1 MKKGNKET
9 TSSVAGIAAA
19 REKHAADMQATF
31 GAAQLAHDEL
41 QAKAVSQESASQEDQ
56 SVAAQSVV
64 AQSVSQEPISEG
76 APATSDGVV
85 TAESD
90 AGSVQGEAGA
100 GAGAGAV
107 DGAEKPRESRIAAL
121 ARARLL
127 GASEGSSVMSV
138 RAAVASRTIGGMHG
152 SVKEAI
158 ADRLSQRSR
167 VNGPRRPKVIG

>member
-1 MKKGNKET
+1 MKKKNRET
-9 TSSVAGIAAA
+9 KGSVAGIAAA
-19 REKHAADMQATF
+19 REKHAADMQATLF

-56 SVAAQSVV
+56 SVV
-64 AQSVSQEPISEG
+64 APSVSQEPISEG
-76 APATSDGVV
+76 APATSDGAV
-85 TAESD
+85 TAEPD
-90 AGSVQGEAGA
+90 ADSVQGEAD
-100 GAGAGAV
+100 AV

-127 GASEGSSVMSV
+127 GASEGSGVMSV

>member
-1 MKKGNKET
+1 MKKENKKT
-9 TSSVAGIAAA
+9 KGSVADIAAA
-19 REKHAADMQATF
+19 REKHATDMQVTF

-41 QAKAVSQESASQEDQ
+41 QAKAVSLDNASQED
-56 SVAAQSVV
+56 QSVV

-85 TAESD
+85 AAEPD
-90 AGSVQGEAGA
+90 AGSVQGE
-100 GAGAGAV
+100 AGAV

-127 GASEGSSVMSV
+127 GASEGSGIMSV

>member
-1 MKKGNKET
+1 MKKENKET

-41 QAKAVSQESASQEDQ
+41 QAKAVSQENASQENASQEDQ
-56 SVAAQSVV
+56 PVV

-76 APATSDGVV
+76 AQVTSDGVV
-85 TAESD
+85 TAEPD
-90 AGSVQGEAGA
+90 AGSVQGEAV
-100 GAGAGAV
+100 AV
-107 DGAEKPRESRIAAL
+107 DGVEKPRESRIAAL

-127 GASEGSSVMSV
+127 GASEGSGVMSV

>member
-1 MKKGNKET
+1 MEKKNKET

-41 QAKAVSQESASQEDQ
+41 QAKAVSQENVSQEDQ
-56 SVAAQSVV
+56 SVV
-64 AQSVSQEPISEG
+64 APSVSQEPISEG
-76 APATSDGVV
+76 VQVTSDGGVIV
-85 TAESD
+85 EPD
-90 AGSVQGEAGA
+90 AGSIQGEAGT
-100 GAGAGAV
+100 V
-107 DGAEKPRESRIAAL
+107 DDAEKPRESRIAAL

-127 GASEGSSVMSV
+127 GASEGSGVLSV

>member
-1 MKKGNKET
+1 MKKENKET

-41 QAKAVSQESASQEDQ
+41 QAKAVSQENATQEDQ
-56 SVAAQSVV
+56 PVV
-64 AQSVSQEPISEG
+64 AQAALQEPTSEG
-76 APATSDGVV
+76 AQVTSDGVV
-85 TAESD
+85 AAELD
-90 AGSVQGEAGA
+90 AGSIQGE
-100 GAGAGAV
+100 AGAV

-127 GASEGSSVMSV
+127 GASDGSGVMSV